1 MIEWAMGRPVPVI
14 ALDVPSGIDSTT
26 GEALGA
32 HVSAAATLTLA
43 LPKTGLDA
51 AAVGELQLA
60 DIGIPAEVYR
70 RIGVDVPPA
79 LFGARYRV
87 ALEPA

>member
-1 MIEWAMGRPVPVI
+1 MRREQVAAGFYFGHWEAESLMFGE
-14 ALDVPSGIDSTT
+14 T
-26 GEALGA
+26 GQALGA
-32 HVSAAATLTLA
+32 HLSAAATLTLA
-43 LPKTGLDA
+43 LPKTGLGV